1 MVGKRFVY
9 PYSARFCAVGYW
21 EDERAMTGRAPGST
35 SDPTSPVQPGEVLL
49 GKYRVD
55 RILGAGGIGIIV
67 AAHHLQLDERVAIKF
82 LLPDALQSPD
92 VVARFAQE
100 ARAAVKIK
108 SEHVVRVIDVGTLPS
123 GSPYM
128 VMEYLEGADLSAVLS
143 RRGPMPIEEVVALV
157 LQACEALAEAH
168 ALGIVHRDLKPANLY
183 AIARADGSPSVK
195 VLDFGISK
203 VTTPGADMGMTKT
216 SAIVGSPLYMSPE
229 QMRSAKSV
237 DARTD
242 IWSIGAIL
250 YELLSGQPPFTGE
263 SLPELC
269 VNIMNSAPPPIL
281 SLRPDLP
288 HKLEAVILRCLEKD
302 RQNRFANI
310 AELAVA
316 LAEFA
321 PRQAK
326 NSVER
331 VAKVIQAAGISSSHF
346 QMPEGSVPP
355 PASKHVKTHASWGS
369 TSPGGSTKRAP
380 LFVLLGVG
388 ALAIGGAGVWIG
400 ARSHGATT
408 TVVTPVLTAAEPARE
423 SVTSA
428 PAATPAPAAVTA
440 IASAPAATTVASAES
455 AASTAPMA
463 TGLTAKGATPPG
475 NAGRAPAPGNAR
487 STGGARPS
495 RPDPHPSSA
504 PQAPAPASPGDIFQ
518 DRQ

>member
-1 MVGKRFVY
+1 
-9 PYSARFCAVGYW
+9 
-21 EDERAMTGRAPGST
+21 MTGRGPGAHQ
-35 SDPTSPVQPGEVLL
+35 DPASPVQPGEVLL

-55 RILGAGGIGIIV
+55 RVLGVGGIGIIV

-82 LLPDALQSPD
+82 LLPEVLQSPD

-108 SEHVVRVIDVGTLPS
+108 SEHVVRVIDVGTLPT

-128 VMEYLEGADLSAVLS
+128 VMEYLEGADLSNILS
-143 RRGPMPIEEVVALV
+143 RRGPLPAEEVVSLV

-168 ALGIVHRDLKPANLY
+168 ALGIVHRDLKPANLFS
-183 AIARADGSPSVK
+183 IARADGSPSVK

-242 IWSIGAIL
+242 IWSLGAIL
-250 YELLSGQPPFTGE
+250 YELLTGRPPFTGE

-269 VNIMNSAPPPIL
+269 VNIMNTAPAPMAAT
-281 SLRPDLP
+281 RADLP
-288 HKLEAVILRCLEKD
+288 TRLEAVVLRCLEKD
-302 RQNRFANI
+302 RRSRYANV

-331 VAKVIQAAGISSSHF
+331 VAKVIQAAGISSSNF
-346 QMPEGSVPP
+346 QLPEGSVPP
-355 PASKHVKTHASWGS
+355 PSKQAKTHATWGI
-369 TSPGGSTKRAP
+369 TSPGGGSSRAP
-380 LFVLLGVG
+380 LFVLLGLG
-388 ALAIGGAGVWIG
+388 ALAVGGVGVWVG
-400 ARSHGATT
+400 ARSHGTPDVAATART
-408 TVVTPVLTAAEPARE
+408 ATPSASSSIGTNVPPAPPIAAANVTTAAGLAAASPSASSSAALPDTPKATSPQPAVPGANRAP
-423 SVTSA
+423 T
-428 PAATPAPAAVTA
+428 PAANVPRPGAV
-440 IASAPAATTVASAES
+440 
-455 AASTAPMA
+455 
-463 TGLTAKGATPPG
+463 
-475 NAGRAPAPGNAR
+475 
-487 STGGARPS
+487 ARPT
-495 RPDPHPSSA
+495 RPETQRPSSSQ
-504 PQAPAPASPGDIFQ
+504 PPSPSPPPAGDIFL

>member
-1 MVGKRFVY
+1 
-9 PYSARFCAVGYW
+9 
-21 EDERAMTGRAPGST
+21 MTGRAPGASQ
-35 SDPTSPVQPGEVLL
+35 DPALPVQPGEVLL

-82 LLPDALQSPD
+82 LLPDALQSPE

-108 SEHVVRVIDVGTLPS
+108 SEHVVRVIDVGTLPG

-128 VMEYLEGADLSAVLS
+128 VMEYLEGADLSAILS
-143 RRGPMPIEEVVALV
+143 RRGPLPVEEVVALV

-183 AIARADGSPSVK
+183 SIARADGSPSVK

-203 VTTPGADMGMTKT
+203 VTAPGADMGMTKT

-237 DARTD
+237 DPRTD

-250 YELLSGQPPFTGE
+250 YELLSGHPPFTGE

-269 VNIMNSAPPPIL
+269 VNIMNTAPAP
-281 SLRPDLP
+281 LP
-288 HKLEAVILRCLEKD
+288 ALAPRLEGVILRCLQKD

-331 VAKVIQAAGISSSHF
+331 VAKVIQAAGISNSHF
-346 QMPEGSVPP
+346 QLPEGTIPP
-355 PASKHVKTHASWGS
+355 PASKHDKTQASWGT
-369 TSPGGSTKRAP
+369 TSPSGSATRAP
-380 LFVLLGVG
+380 LFILLGIG

-400 ARSHGATT
+400 ARSQGASAMVAAPAPTANPVRVQAT
-408 TVVTPVLTAAEPARE
+408 NAAASSAATPPASAA
-423 SVTSA
+423 SSA
-428 PAATPAPAAVTA
+428 PAAAPASSAET
-440 IASAPAATTVASAES
+440 APAMTAASSGTSKSSVPS
-455 AASTAPMA
+455 AAT
-463 TGLTAKGATPPG
+463 
-475 NAGRAPAPGNAR
+475 APGNASR
-487 STGGARPS
+487 LPASAGANAARPSGAARPS
-495 RPDPHPSSA
+495 RPDPHPSTG
-504 PQAPAPASPGDIFQ
+504 PQTPSRPPPGDIFQ

>member
-1 MVGKRFVY
+1 
-9 PYSARFCAVGYW
+9 
-21 EDERAMTGRAPGST
+21 MTGQAPGARH
-35 SDPTSPVQPGEVLL
+35 DPTLPVQPGEVLL

-55 RILGAGGIGIIV
+55 RVLGAGGIGIIV

-108 SEHVVRVIDVGTLPS
+108 SEHVVRVIDVGTLPT

-128 VMEYLEGADLSAVLS
+128 VMEYLEGADLSAILT
-143 RRGPMPIEEVVALV
+143 RRGPLPVEEVVALV

-168 ALGIVHRDLKPANLY
+168 ALGIVHRDLKPANLFS
-183 AIARADGSPSVK
+183 IARADGSSSVK

-203 VTTPGADMGMTKT
+203 VTSPGADMGMTKT

-242 IWSIGAIL
+242 IWSLGAIM
-250 YELLSGQPPFTGE
+250 YELLSGRPPFTGE

-269 VNIMNSAPPPIL
+269 VNIMNEMPAPL
-281 SLRPDLP
+281 SSLRPDAPRRLDG
-288 HKLEAVILRCLEKD
+288 VILRCLEKD
-302 RQNRFANI
+302 RQNRYGNI

-326 NSVER
+326 SSVER
-331 VAKVIQAAGISSSHF
+331 VAKVIHAAGISSSNL
-346 QMPEGSVPP
+346 QLPDGSVPP
-355 PASKHVKTHASWGS
+355 PASKQAKTHASWGS
-369 TSPGGSTKRAP
+369 TTPTGSTSRAP
-380 LFVLLGVG
+380 LLALLGIG
-388 ALAIGGAGVWIG
+388 ALVVGGAGVWIG
-400 ARSHGATT
+400 ARSHDAALPTVIAPAPTTIDTSRAAPAPATALPAP
-408 TVVTPVLTAAEPARE
+408 VTALSVSPLPAGSASAGRALGSAETAMPTNAPA
-423 SVTSA
+423 
-428 PAATPAPAAVTA
+428 AATPA
-440 IASAPAATTVASAES
+440 ASSA
-455 AASTAPMA
+455 
-463 TGLTAKGATPPG
+463 
-475 NAGRAPAPGNAR
+475 RAPAPAAANVAR
-487 STGGARPS
+487 PSAGSRPS
-495 RPDPHPSSA
+495 RPETRPAAATPTA
-504 PQAPAPASPGDIFQ
+504 PPAPTPPGDIFQ

>member
-1 MVGKRFVY
+1 
-9 PYSARFCAVGYW
+9 
-21 EDERAMTGRAPGST
+21 MTGRAPGASQ
-35 SDPTSPVQPGEVLL
+35 DPASPVQLGEVLL

-55 RILGAGGIGIIV
+55 RVLGAGGIGIIV

-108 SEHVVRVIDVGTLPS
+108 SEHVVRVIDVGTLSS

-128 VMEYLEGADLSAVLS
+128 VMEYLEGADLSAILS
-143 RRGPMPIEEVVALV
+143 RRGPMPVEEVVGLV

-168 ALGIVHRDLKPANLY
+168 ALGIVHRDLKPANLFS
-183 AIARADGSPSVK
+183 IARADGSPSVK

-242 IWSIGAIL
+242 IWSLGAIL
-250 YELLSGQPPFTGE
+250 YELLSGLPPFTGE
-263 SLPELC
+263 SLPEVC
-269 VNIMNSAPPPIL
+269 VNIMNTPPAAL
-281 SLRPDLP
+281 YAVRPDLP
-288 HKLEAVILRCLEKD
+288 PRLEGVILCCLEKD
-302 RQNRFANI
+302 RQNRYANI
-310 AELAVA
+310 AELAIA

-331 VAKVIQAAGISSSHF
+331 VTKVIQAAGISSSHF
-346 QMPEGSVPP
+346 QLPEGSVPP
-355 PASKHVKTHASWGS
+355 PAARQAKTHASWGS
-369 TSPGGSTKRAP
+369 TSPGRSATRAP
-380 LFVLLGVG
+380 LFVLLGIG
-388 ALAIGGAGVWIG
+388 ALAVGGAGVWIG
-400 ARSHGATT
+400 ARSHGA
-408 TVVTPVLTAAEPARE
+408 
-423 SVTSA
+423 A
-428 PAATPAPAAVTA
+428 PAVVAPVATGADPSREARVTNAPAVTA
-440 IASAPAATTVASAES
+440 TPPPASGLSAAPTAATAPSAG
-455 AASTAPMA
+455 TA
-463 TGLTAKGATPPG
+463 GSIATPPV
-475 NAGRAPAPGNAR
+475 NTVRTLSSSPGNAAR
-487 STGGARPS
+487 PSSGARPS
-495 RPDPHPSSA
+495 RPETHTPSPSQPSA
-504 PQAPAPASPGDIFQ
+504 PPPAPPGDIFQ

>member
-1 MVGKRFVY
+1 L
-9 PYSARFCAVGYW
+9 
-21 EDERAMTGRAPGST
+21 
-35 SDPTSPVQPGEVLL
+35 PVQPGEVLL

-82 LLPDALQSPD
+82 LLPDALQSPE

-128 VMEYLEGADLSAVLS
+128 VMEYLEGADLSAILT
-143 RRGPMPIEEVVALV
+143 RRGPMPVEEVVGLV

-269 VNIMNSAPPPIL
+269 VNIMNVAPPPIL
-281 SLRPDLP
+281 ALRPDLP
-288 HKLEAVILRCLEKD
+288 PKLEAVILRCLEKD

-310 AELAVA
+310 AELAVG

-346 QMPEGSVPP
+346 QLPEGTVPP
-355 PASKHVKTHASWGS
+355 PASKQAKTHASWGS
-369 TSPGGSTKRAP
+369 TSPGGSSTRAP
-380 LFVLLGVG
+380 LFVLLGIG
-388 ALAIGGAGVWIG
+388 ALAVGGAGVWIG
-400 ARSHGATT
+400 SRSHGAST
-408 TVVTPVLTAAEPARE
+408 TVVAPTAAMVEPPRDHP
-423 SVTSA
+423 TNA
-428 PAATPAPAAVTA
+428 PAAPAPATA
-440 IASAPAATTVASAES
+440 TASVATAASAETAPAAPS
-455 AASTAPMA
+455 AATSGVAKSGMAPS
-463 TGLTAKGATPPG
+463 G
-475 NAGRAPAPGNAR
+475 NAGRAPVSPPANTNRASG
-487 STGGARPS
+487 GGARPS
-495 RPDPHPSSA
+495 RPDPHPSSGT
-504 PQAPAPASPGDIFQ
+504 QTPAPSPTPPGDIFQ

>member
-1 MVGKRFVY
+1 
-9 PYSARFCAVGYW
+9 
-21 EDERAMTGRAPGST
+21 MTGQAPGPRH
-35 SDPTSPVQPGEVLL
+35 DPNLPVQPGEVLL

-82 LLPDALQSPD
+82 LLPDALQSAD

-143 RRGPMPIEEVVALV
+143 KRGPMPVEEVVGLV

-168 ALGIVHRDLKPANLY
+168 ALGIVHRDLKPANLFS
-183 AIARADGSPSVK
+183 IARADGSASVK

-229 QMRSAKSV
+229 QMRSAKTV

-242 IWSIGAIL
+242 IWSLGAIL
-250 YELLSGQPPFTGE
+250 YELLSGLPPFTGE

-269 VNIMNSAPPPIL
+269 VNIMNTAPAPL
-281 SLRPDLP
+281 QAARPDLSP
-288 HKLEAVILRCLEKD
+288 RLESVILRCLEKD
-302 RQNRFANI
+302 RQNRYANI
-310 AELAVA
+310 AELAYA

-331 VAKVIQAAGISSSHF
+331 VAKVIHAAGISSSSF
-346 QMPEGSVPP
+346 QWPDGSVPP
-355 PASKHVKTHASWGS
+355 PASKQAKTHASWGS
-369 TSPGGSTKRAP
+369 TSPGRSATRAP
-380 LFVLLGVG
+380 LFLFLGIG
-388 ALAIGGAGVWIG
+388 ALAVGGAGVWIG
-400 ARSHGATT
+400 ARSHGTAQ
-408 TVVTPVLTAAEPARE
+408 TVLAPALIAPDTSRETPAITPPAMTVSPAPTAAL
-423 SVTSA
+423 SA
-428 PAATPAPAAVTA
+428 AAAV
-440 IASAPAATTVASAES
+440 AAS
-455 AASTAPMA
+455 AASAGFTAP
-463 TGLTAKGATPPG
+463 PVNP
-475 NAGRAPAPGNAR
+475 GRAPGPPPANVAR
-487 STGGARPS
+487 PSAGSRPS
-495 RPDPHPSSA
+495 RPETHTPSA
-504 PQAPAPASPGDIFQ
+504 PHSPPPSPTPPPGDIFQ

>member
-1 MVGKRFVY
+1 
-9 PYSARFCAVGYW
+9 
-21 EDERAMTGRAPGST
+21 
-35 SDPTSPVQPGEVLL
+35 VQPGEVLL

-55 RILGAGGIGIIV
+55 RVLGAGGIGIIV

-82 LLPDALQSPD
+82 LLPEALQSPD

-108 SEHVVRVIDVGTLPS
+108 SEHVVRVIDVGTLPN

-128 VMEYLEGADLSAVLS
+128 VMEYLEGADLSNILS
-143 RRGPMPIEEVVALV
+143 RRGPLPAEEVVSLV

-168 ALGIVHRDLKPANLY
+168 ALGIVHRDLKPANLFS
-183 AIARADGSPSVK
+183 IARADGSASVK

-242 IWSIGAIL
+242 IWSLGAIL
-250 YELLSGQPPFTGE
+250 YELLTGRPPFMGE

-269 VNIMNSAPPPIL
+269 VNIMNTAPAPMAATRADDAGK
-281 SLRPDLP
+281 SLTRDLP
-288 HKLEAVILRCLEKD
+288 PRLETVVLRCLEKD
-302 RQNRFANI
+302 RQNRYANV
-310 AELAVA
+310 AELAFA

-331 VAKVIQAAGISSSHF
+331 VARVIQAAGISSSNF
-346 QMPEGSVPP
+346 QLPEGSIPP
-355 PASKHVKTHASWGS
+355 PSKEAKTHATWGI
-369 TSPGGSTKRAP
+369 TSPGGGSSRAP
-380 LFVLLGVG
+380 LFVLLGLG
-388 ALAIGGAGVWIG
+388 ALAVGGIGVWVG
-400 ARSHGATT
+400 GRSHGTPEVAATSST
-408 TVVTPVLTAAEPARE
+408 
-423 SVTSA
+423 
-428 PAATPAPAAVTA
+428 ATPAASSSIGTTNVPPTPPMAAANIATPAGLATASPSASSSAAPPDTLKTASPQPAVPGANRAPTPAANV
-440 IASAPAATTVASAES
+440 PR
-455 AASTAPMA
+455 P
-463 TGLTAKGATPPG
+463 GAV
-475 NAGRAPAPGNAR
+475 
-487 STGGARPS
+487 ARPT
-495 RPDPHPSSA
+495 RPETQRPSSS
-504 PQAPAPASPGDIFQ
+504 QAPSPSPTPAGDIFQ

>member
-1 MVGKRFVY
+1 
-9 PYSARFCAVGYW
+9 
-21 EDERAMTGRAPGST
+21 
-35 SDPTSPVQPGEVLL
+35 VQPGEVLL

-55 RILGAGGIGIIV
+55 RVLGAGGIGLIV

-82 LLPDALQSPD
+82 LLPEALQSPD

-108 SEHVVRVIDVGTLPS
+108 SEHVVRVIDVGTLPT

-128 VMEYLEGADLSAVLS
+128 VMEYLEGADLSNILS
-143 RRGPMPIEEVVALV
+143 RRGPMPVEEVAALV

-168 ALGIVHRDLKPANLY
+168 ALGIVHRDLKPANLFS
-183 AIARADGSPSVK
+183 IARADGSASVK

-242 IWSIGAIL
+242 IWSLGAIL
-250 YELLSGQPPFTGE
+250 YELLTGRPPFTGE

-269 VNIMNSAPPPIL
+269 VNIMNTAPAPMAAT
-281 SLRPDLP
+281 RPDLP
-288 HKLEAVILRCLEKD
+288 PRLEAVVLRCLEKD
-302 RQNRFANI
+302 RQNRYANV

-326 NSVER
+326 SSVER
-331 VAKVIQAAGISSSHF
+331 VAKVIQAAGISSANF
-346 QMPEGSVPP
+346 RLPEGSVPP
-355 PASKHVKTHASWGS
+355 PSKQAKTQASWGT
-369 TSPGGSTKRAP
+369 TSPGGGSSRAP
-380 LFVLLGVG
+380 LFALLGVG
-388 ALAIGGAGVWIG
+388 ALAVGGAGVWIG
-400 ARSHGATT
+400 ARSHESRAPAGIE
-408 TVVTPVLTAAEPARE
+408 TAASPTASARPPSE
-423 SVTSA
+423 TTASA
-428 PAATPAPAAVTA
+428 GKETTGAAAASLAALMPSPPVAPTGSASAAAAPSEAPRSGTPPMTLPGANR
-440 IASAPAATTVASAES
+440 ASAPAVNAPRP
-455 AASTAPMA
+455 AAGS
-463 TGLTAKGATPPG
+463 
-475 NAGRAPAPGNAR
+475 
-487 STGGARPS
+487 RPS
-495 RPDPHPSSA
+495 RPETH
-504 PQAPAPASPGDIFQ
+504 APASPSTPAPTPTPAGDIFR

>member
-1 MVGKRFVY
+1 
-9 PYSARFCAVGYW
+9 
-21 EDERAMTGRAPGST
+21 MTGQAPGARH
-35 SDPTSPVQPGEVLL
+35 DPSLPVQPGEVLL

-55 RILGAGGIGIIV
+55 RVLGAGGMGIVV

-108 SEHVVRVIDVGTLPS
+108 SEHVVRVIDVGTLPT

-143 RRGPMPIEEVVALV
+143 KRGPLPVEELVGLV

-168 ALGIVHRDLKPANLY
+168 ALGIVHRDLKPANLFS
-183 AIARADGSPSVK
+183 IARADGSASVK

-203 VTTPGADMGMTKT
+203 VTSPGADMGMTKT

-237 DARTD
+237 DPRTD
-242 IWSIGAIL
+242 IWSLGAIL

-269 VNIMNSAPPPIL
+269 VNIMNAVPPPL
-281 SLRPDLP
+281 TSLRADLP
-288 HKLEAVILRCLEKD
+288 RKLEAVILRCLEKD
-302 RQNRFANI
+302 RQNRYANV

-331 VAKVIQAAGISSSHF
+331 VAKVIQAAGISSGNF
-346 QMPEGSVPP
+346 QLPEGTVPP
-355 PASKHVKTHASWGS
+355 PASKQAKTHASWGS
-369 TSPGGSTKRAP
+369 TSPGGSSSRAP
-380 LFVLLGVG
+380 LFIALGIGVLAV
-388 ALAIGGAGVWIG
+388 GGAGVWIG
-400 ARSHGATT
+400 ARSHRETSPTSLALPAPTT
-408 TVVTPVLTAAEPARE
+408 AETSRAVSTAAPTSATAAAPASAGAEVAPVAEAGTGTKSNAASAASAAASPGRAPLPAPAAANVARPTVGSRPSRPE
-423 SVTSA
+423 TRPTSTPQTSA
-428 PAATPAPAAVTA
+428 PAPAP
-440 IASAPAATTVASAES
+440 
-455 AASTAPMA
+455 
-463 TGLTAKGATPPG
+463 
-475 NAGRAPAPGNAR
+475 
-487 STGGARPS
+487 
-495 RPDPHPSSA
+495 
-504 PQAPAPASPGDIFQ
+504 PGDIFQ

>member
-1 MVGKRFVY
+1 V
-9 PYSARFCAVGYW
+9 
-21 EDERAMTGRAPGST
+21 
-35 SDPTSPVQPGEVLL
+35 
-49 GKYRVD
+49 
-55 RILGAGGIGIIV
+55 LGAGGIGIIV

-82 LLPDALQSPD
+82 LLPEALQSPD

-108 SEHVVRVIDVGTLPS
+108 SEHVVRVIDVGTLPT

-128 VMEYLEGADLSAVLS
+128 VMEYLEGADLSNILS
-143 RRGPMPIEEVVALV
+143 RRGPMPPEEVVSLV

-168 ALGIVHRDLKPANLY
+168 ALGIVHRDLKPANLFS
-183 AIARADGSPSVK
+183 IARADGSASVK

-242 IWSIGAIL
+242 IWSLGAIL
-250 YELLSGQPPFTGE
+250 YELLTGHPPFTGE

-269 VNIMNSAPPPIL
+269 VNIMNTPPAPMAAT
-281 SLRPDLP
+281 RPDLP
-288 HKLEAVILRCLEKD
+288 PRLETVILRCLEKD
-302 RQNRFANI
+302 RQNRYANV

-331 VAKVIQAAGISSSHF
+331 VAKVIQAAGISSSNF
-346 QMPEGSVPP
+346 QLPEGSVPP
-355 PASKHVKTHASWGS
+355 PSKQAKTHATWGI
-369 TSPGGSTKRAP
+369 TSPGGGSSRAP
-380 LFVLLGVG
+380 LFVLLGLGVLAVG
-388 ALAIGGAGVWIG
+388 GIGVWVG
-400 ARSHGATT
+400 ARSHG
-408 TVVTPVLTAAEPARE
+408 TPEI
-423 SVTSA
+423 
-428 PAATPAPAAVTA
+428 AATPSTATPAASSSIGATNVPP
-440 IASAPAATTVASAES
+440 APSIAATNITTAAGLAAASPSTSSSAALLDAPK
-455 AASTAPMA
+455 AASTQPPAV
-463 TGLTAKGATPPG
+463 LGA
-475 NAGRAPAPGNAR
+475 NRAPTPAANV
-487 STGGARPS
+487 ARPGAVA
-495 RPDPHPSSA
+495 RPTRPETQRPSPSQPSS
-504 PQAPAPASPGDIFQ
+504 PSPTPAGDIFQ

>member
-1 MVGKRFVY
+1 M
-9 PYSARFCAVGYW
+9 
-21 EDERAMTGRAPGST
+21 
-35 SDPTSPVQPGEVLL
+35 L

-82 LLPDALQSPD
+82 LLPDALHSPD

-108 SEHVVRVIDVGTLPS
+108 SEHVVRVIDVGTLPT

-128 VMEYLEGADLSAVLS
+128 VMEYLDGADLSAILS
-143 RRGPMPIEEVVALV
+143 KRGPMPVDEVVELV

-168 ALGIVHRDLKPANLY
+168 AIGIVHRDLKPANLFS
-183 AIARADGSPSVK
+183 IARADGSASVK

-237 DARTD
+237 DPRTD
-242 IWSIGAIL
+242 IWSLGAIL
-250 YELLSGQPPFTGE
+250 YELLSGHPPFTGE

-269 VNIMNSAPPPIL
+269 VNIMNTAPAPL
-281 SLRPDLP
+281 HTLRADLP
-288 HKLEAVILRCLEKD
+288 PRLEAVILRCLEKD
-302 RQNRFANI
+302 RQNRYANV

-346 QMPEGSVPP
+346 HLPEGSIPP
-355 PASKHVKTHASWGS
+355 PGSKQAKTHASWGS
-369 TSPGGSTKRAP
+369 TTPGGATTRAP
-380 LFVLLGVG
+380 LFVVFGIA
-388 ALAIGGAGVWIG
+388 ALAVGGIGVWIG
-400 ARSHGATT
+400 ARSHGAAQTEVLPAPKT
-408 TVVTPVLTAAEPARE
+408 ADTSRAAPEVATPSMTAVPSPVAPLSA
-423 SVTSA
+423 SAASASAGAVGVSA
-428 PAATPAPAAVTA
+428 PADVGGTTKPNAPSAATPAA
-440 IASAPAATTVASAES
+440 
-455 AASTAPMA
+455 
-463 TGLTAKGATPPG
+463 
-475 NAGRAPAPGNAR
+475 NAGRAPAPATNI
-487 STGGARPS
+487 ARPGGGS
-495 RPDPHPSSA
+495 RPPRADPHGPSASPSS
-504 PQAPAPASPGDIFQ
+504 PTPTSPGDIFQ

>member
-1 MVGKRFVY
+1 
-9 PYSARFCAVGYW
+9 
-21 EDERAMTGRAPGST
+21 MTGQAPGARH
-35 SDPTSPVQPGEVLL
+35 DPSLPVQPGEVLL

-55 RILGAGGIGIIV
+55 RVLGAGGIGIIV

-108 SEHVVRVIDVGTLPS
+108 SEHVVRVIDVGTLPT

-143 RRGPMPIEEVVALV
+143 KRGPLPVEELVGLV

-168 ALGIVHRDLKPANLY
+168 ALGIVHRDLKPANLFS
-183 AIARADGSPSVK
+183 IARADGSASVK

-203 VTTPGADMGMTKT
+203 VTSPGADMGMTKT

-242 IWSIGAIL
+242 IWSLGAIL

-269 VNIMNSAPPPIL
+269 VNIMNAAPPPL
-281 SLRPDLP
+281 TSLRGDLP
-288 HKLEAVILRCLEKD
+288 RKLEAVILRCLEKD
-302 RQNRFANI
+302 RQNRYANV
-310 AELAVA
+310 AELALA

-331 VAKVIQAAGISSSHF
+331 VAKVIQAAGISSGNF
-346 QMPEGSVPP
+346 QLPEGTIPP
-355 PASKHVKTHASWGS
+355 PASKQAKTHASWGS
-369 TSPGGSTKRAP
+369 TSPGGASSRAP
-380 LFVLLGVG
+380 LFIALGIG
-388 ALAIGGAGVWIG
+388 ALAVGGAGVWIG
-400 ARSHGATT
+400 ARSHGSASPSALVSPAPTTAETSRAAPTSATASPSP
-408 TVVTPVLTAAEPARE
+408 VTAMSVAEVRRRHRRLRAAEVAA
-423 SVTSA
+423 SAATSA
-428 PAATPAPAAVTA
+428 AGRAPPPAPAAA
-440 IASAPAATTVASAES
+440 NVARPTIGS
-455 AASTAPMA
+455 
-463 TGLTAKGATPPG
+463 
-475 NAGRAPAPGNAR
+475 
-487 STGGARPS
+487 RPS
-495 RPDPHPSSA
+495 RPEPRPASA
-504 PQAPAPASPGDIFQ
+504 PQPASPAPTPPGDIFQ